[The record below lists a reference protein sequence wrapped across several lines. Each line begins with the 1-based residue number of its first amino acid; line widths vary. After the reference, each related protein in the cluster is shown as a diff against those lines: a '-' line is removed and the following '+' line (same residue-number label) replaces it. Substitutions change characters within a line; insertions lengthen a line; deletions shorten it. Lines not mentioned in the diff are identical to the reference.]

1 MDWAFVTRRQTVP
14 PMVTPVPQGTS
25 YCRLV
30 FDGLG
35 RGRDDI
41 HELLCGV
48 IGGARER
55 VAVMTPYFLPPR
67 ELSSALVSAALR
79 GVDVRLIL
87 PAVNNLPYV
96 HRASRHM
103 QPGLIRKGV
112 RIFFQPPPFAH
123 TKLLLVDDYYAL
135 IGSANL
141 DPRSLFL
148 NFELNMEVFDPA
160 FCSAMYD
167 YFSEV
172 LSRSAEATPDYY
184 ARRHLP
190 RRLLDA
196 AFWLFSPYL

>member
-1 MDWAFVTRRQTVP
+1 MRRACRRTFTGSFSHGLGLVTRRRTVP

-55 VAVMTPYFLPPR
+55 GRQRRRTFCRPANFPAPGQRGAARRRRASHPACGQQ
-67 ELSSALVSAALR
+67 SALCA
-79 GVDVRLIL
+79 
-87 PAVNNLPYV
+87 P
-96 HRASRHM
+96 ASRHM

-123 TKLLLVDDYYAL
+123 TKLSCGRLLRPDWVRPT
-135 IGSANL
+135 

-148 NFELNMEVFDPA
+148 NLN
-160 FCSAMYD
+160 
-167 YFSEV
+167 
-172 LSRSAEATPDYY
+172 
-184 ARRHLP
+184 
-190 RRLLDA
+190 
-196 AFWLFSPYL
+196 